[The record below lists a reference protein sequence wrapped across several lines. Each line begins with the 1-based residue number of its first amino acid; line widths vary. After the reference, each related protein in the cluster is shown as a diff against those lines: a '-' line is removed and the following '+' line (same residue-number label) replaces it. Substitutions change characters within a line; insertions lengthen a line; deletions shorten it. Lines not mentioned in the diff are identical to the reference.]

1 MAGVRELSYLLVTA
15 LGTVILIVIA
25 RTVMYSHQPT
35 AAYPCRPSD
44 LDYINADED
53 VKRRFQ
59 TALSF
64 QTVSWNVGNY
74 NREEL
79 YNFLQ
84 FILKEFSDVFSH
96 PLVEPRVIGNYSL
109 LISIKGSNTSL
120 KPYLIAGHFD
130 VVPATNESWD
140 VPPFEGRVQDGY
152 FWGRGTLDH
161 KNGVMGS
168 LEALNFLLKQG
179 HQPQRSFFLAFGHD
193 EEVLGIDGAK
203 QIAVYL
209 RSQGVK
215 LEFLVDEGTVIV
227 KDALPGLKMPYA
239 LIGVAEKGYIMAEL
253 SVQTSAGHSSMPPRQ
268 TSIGILSNAVVKLE
282 ACPMPAVF
290 DSSGPVREMFENFT
304 PQVPVYLRPII
315 ANLWLFSPIVVRIL
329 EKKPATNAFL
339 RTTTAVTQFNAGVKA
354 NVIPSSARVTVNH
367 RIHPSNTI
375 EEVLEHDR
383 RCINDDRV
391 NIRVVQSEKPSPLS
405 SWDKHSFGFQV
416 ISQSV
421 RQVFPEVGVSPGL
434 MIANT
439 DTKYYLDLTDAVY
452 RFMPSV
458 LTPEDTKRIHGFN
471 ERIGVKNYEKT
482 INYFYHVMI
491 NADAARLD
499 TDTQHT
505 EL

>member
-1 MAGVRELSYLLVTA
+1 
-15 LGTVILIVIA
+15 
-25 RTVMYSHQPT
+25 MYSNQPT
-35 AAYPCRPSD
+35 AAVPCKPSD
-44 LDYINADED
+44 LDYIRADD
-53 VKRRFQ
+53 AVQKRFQ
-59 TALSF
+59 KAITF
-64 QTVSWNVGNY
+64 ETVSFDVGNY
-74 NREEL
+74 NRGEL
-79 YNFLQ
+79 YRFLQ

-96 PLVEPRVIGNYSL
+96 PLVEHKVIANYSL
-109 LISIKGSNTSL
+109 LVSIKGSDASL
-120 KPYLIAGHFD
+120 KPYLIASHFD

-152 FWGRGTLDH
+152 YWGRGTLDV

-168 LEALNFLLKQG
+168 LEALQFLLKQG

-193 EEVLGIDGAK
+193 EEVQGNDGAR
-203 QIAVYL
+203 QIAAYL
-209 RSQGVK
+209 KSQGVQ

-227 KDALPGLKMPYA
+227 KDAIPGMRIPFA
-239 LIGVAEKGYIMAEL
+239 LVGVAEKGAIMAEL
-253 SVQTSAGHSSMPPRQ
+253 SVHTSAGHSSMPPRES
-268 TSIGILSNAVVKLE
+268 SIGIMSNAVARLE
-282 ACPMPAVF
+282 DCPMPVVF
-290 DSSGPVREMFENFT
+290 DSSGPVREMFESFA
-304 PQVPVYLRPII
+304 PQVPVYLRII
-315 ANLWLFSPIVVRIL
+315 VANLWLFSPIFVRIL
-329 EKKPATNAFL
+329 EMKPATNAFL

-391 NIRVVQSEKPSPLS
+391 SIRVMQSAKPSPLS
-405 SWDKHSFGFQV
+405 SWDKQAFGFQV

-439 DTKYYLDLTDAVY
+439 DTKHYLDLTEAVY

-471 ERIGVKNYEKT
+471 ERLGVKNYEKT
-482 INYFYHVMI
+482 INYFYHLMR
-491 NADAARLD
+491 NADAASI
-499 TDTQHT
+499 
-505 EL
+505 ELEKPHSEL